1 MCLKKIIKMLK
12 AYYDNAT
19 NDELRDAVKA
29 ILNNHPL
36 TPLLNT
42 DGTKNWFKID
52 NYLAE
57 NLVPGILQLF

>member
-1 MCLKKIIKMLK
+1 MCSKKIIKCSK

-19 NDELRDAVKA
+19 SDELRDAVKA

-52 NYLAE
+52 RLSGRKSGT
-57 NLVPGILQLF
+57 GILQLF